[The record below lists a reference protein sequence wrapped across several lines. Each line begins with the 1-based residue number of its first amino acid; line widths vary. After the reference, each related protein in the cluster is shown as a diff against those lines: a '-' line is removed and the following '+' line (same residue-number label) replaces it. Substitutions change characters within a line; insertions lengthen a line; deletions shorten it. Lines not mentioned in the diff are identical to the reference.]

1 MYSKFIIRHKERDL
15 KLCFIQTIVQ
25 VSFSFNVTTIFIT
38 FYPMPYP
45 NTNKIIVLRYNVIII
60 PI

>member
-25 VSFSFNVTTIFIT
+25 VSFSFNVTTIF
-38 FYPMPYP
+38 YYLLS
-45 NTNKIIVLRYNVIII
+45 NLYVLIYTKEHINHINIL
-60 PI
+60 